1 MTITNLVNKITS
13 GLINPLIY
21 LLFGIALLLFLWG
34 IVQYVIGAQGNET
47 KLKQGR
53 QAMIWGIIGLFIMS
67 AAWGIVS
74 ALCNF
79 FFSSSGC
86 PR

>member
-1 MTITNLVNKITS
+1 MTITNLVNRVTS
-13 GLINPLIY
+13 GLINPIIY

-47 KLKQGR
+47 KLKQGK

-67 AAWGIVS
+67 SAWGIVR
-74 ALCNF
+74 ALCDF
-79 FFSSSGC
+79 FFGAAGC